1 MPPLIKEVFKEWN
14 SPWIIFSLYLEAVYL
29 NTLNSYIE
37 ILEVRGFQA
46 CLVSVAYSDD
56 LISSF
61 KQIKK

>member
-14 SPWIIFSLYLEAVYL
+14 SLWIIFSLYLEAVYL

>member
-29 NTLNSYIE
+29 NTLNSFIE

-61 KQIKK
+61 KQMKK